1 MSPERGAADAVASAG
16 AGEAAG
22 LLAALP
28 CGALSFGDDG
38 TVRAANPALRAML
51 GYAEEEIEGRSVE
64 QLLTV
69 AGRIFYQT
77 HLFPLLRLRG
87 RVDEVFLLLRHK
99 GGGEVGALATA
110 VRSTRG
116 GEAVTDCALLEV
128 RERRK
133 YEDALLQ
140 ARRTAEAATAALA
153 ARTRDLEVANAQL
166 HEQRAELEVSSE
178 QLQEQ
183 QAELEM
189 QAETLHEVNVDLEIA
204 LRDAVQARHAAEV
217 AQRAAEEANQT
228 KSQFLAT
235 MSHELRTP
243 LNAIGG
249 YVQLLEMEVHGP
261 VTGEQRTALERVQR
275 AQHHLLGL
283 INDVLNHARLAAGHV
298 HYDVQDVAVDALVA
312 DVEALVAPQFAARGL
327 TFVYEGWGESLCVR
341 ADAEKARQVLLNL
354 LTNALKF
361 TEPGGHVDLA
371 CEPAGAA
378 TRGTGAVSLRVRDT
392 GRGIAAAQLARVFDP
407 FVQVDRALTH
417 ISQQGVGLGLAI
429 SRDLARGMG
438 GDLTAESTPGAGSTF
453 TLTLPRA

>member
-1 MSPERGAADAVASAG
+1 MWPEQGAPDVEASVGADD
-16 AGEAAG
+16 AAG

-38 TVRAANPALRAML
+38 MVRAANPALGAML
-51 GYAEEEIEGRSVE
+51 GYAEGELVGRRVE

-69 AGRIFYQT
+69 AGRMFYQT

-87 RVDEVFLLLRHK
+87 RADEVFLLFRHK
-99 GGGEVGALATA
+99 DGGEVGALATA
-110 VRSTRG
+110 VRSARG
-116 GEAVTDCALLEV
+116 GATVTDCALLEV

-140 ARRTAEAATAALA
+140 ARRTAEAA
-153 ARTRDLEVANAQL
+153 NAQL
-166 HEQRAELEVSSE
+166 QRQQAELELSSV

-183 QAELEM
+183 QAELEV
-189 QAETLHEVNVDLEIA
+189 QAEALQEMNAHLEEA
-204 LRDAVQARHAAEV
+204 LGDAVDARRAAEV
-217 AQRAAEEANQT
+217 AQREAEAANRT
-228 KSQFLAT
+228 KGEFLAT

-261 VTGEQRTALERVQR
+261 VTDAQRTALERVQR

-283 INDVLNHARLAAGHV
+283 INDVLNHARLAAGQV
-298 HYDVQDVAVDALVA
+298 HYDVQDVAVDALFA
-312 DVEALVAPQFAARGL
+312 DVEALVAPQLAARGL
-327 TFVYEGWGESLCVR
+327 TFAYEGRREPLVVS
-341 ADAEKARQVLLNL
+341 ADAEKVRQVLLNL

-361 TEPGGHVDLA
+361 TEPGGRVALA
-371 CEPAGAA
+371 CEPGGAA
-378 TRGTGAVSLRVRDT
+378 DGGHEAVQLHVRDT
-392 GRGIAAAQLARVFDP
+392 GRGIAPAQLARVFDP

-417 ISQQGVGLGLAI
+417 ASQQGVGLGLAI

-438 GDLTAESTPGAGSTF
+438 GDLTVESAVGAGSTF